1 MTICE
6 IFTNIV
12 TSSTFWTAASA
23 IATAIMAWLTYETIQ
38 NSKEQVETMKRQ
50 WEKENRAYL
59 EILPVF
65 MPFTRKEGDLAIE
78 IRNIGNKTAFDI
90 SISIEKNFRN
100 GFPIDSIKQK
110 IDKICNEKYRILP
123 NGTKTLVISSVRM
136 MGNKNTLFGE
146 NISEEK
152 LQELNNY
159 LKDFSFRVH
168 CKYNRDEFDQV
179 LTSEDQELQK
189 YDNLNFLEEIEWD
202 LSSIKESMQ
211 MIYSSLDEIAMK
223 N

>member
-6 IFTNIV
+6 MFIHLL

-23 IATAIMAWLTYETIQ
+23 IATAVMAWFTYETIQ
-38 NSKEQVETMKRQ
+38 NSKEQVETMKKQ

-65 MPFTRKEGDLAIE
+65 MPFSRREGDLAIE

-90 SISIEKNFRN
+90 SLSIEKSFRN
-100 GFPIDSIKQK
+100 GFPIESIKQK
-110 IDKICNEKYRILP
+110 IDQISKEKYRVLP
-123 NGTKTLVISSVRM
+123 NGTKTLIISCVRI
-136 MGNKNTLFGE
+136 MGNENTLFGKH
-146 NISEEK
+146 ISDEK
-152 LQELNNY
+152 IQELNNY
-159 LKDFSFRVH
+159 LTNFSFNVH
-168 CKYNRDEFDQV
+168 CKYNRDEFDQI

-202 LSSIKESMQ
+202 LSSIKESMK
-211 MIYSSLDEIAMK
+211 MIDSSLDNIAMK